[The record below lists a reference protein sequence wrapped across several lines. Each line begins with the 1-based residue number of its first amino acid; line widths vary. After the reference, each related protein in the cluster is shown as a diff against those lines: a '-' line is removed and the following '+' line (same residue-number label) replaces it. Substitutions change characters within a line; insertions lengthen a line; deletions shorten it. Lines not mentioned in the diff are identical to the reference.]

1 MQPMSDSAELLML
14 SSIFADRPDNIRDAF
29 VSAVEDLETAISGLS
44 DAQKNKVFR
53 EGERFSDG
61 ERLGDARR
69 LDNAVVEAL
78 LGREACE

>member
-1 MQPMSDSAELLML
+1 MQKKPNVKEF

-53 EGERFSDG
+53 EG
-61 ERLGDARR
+61 DA
-69 LDNAVVEAL
+69 L
-78 LGREACE
+78 